1 MGYAGTNK
9 GGTSAILAAEELLR
23 ARSAEAPAVDVETV
37 TTLFPA
43 LVDRVMG
50 EAGLW
55 DEELAARAVLQAAGD
70 TAEAVHL
77 LRAHRSTLP
86 RLAFTEPIDPDTMAL
101 CRRVVPA
108 HRSPDGP
115 QMLGETVDYSPR
127 LIREGFED
135 PLGVDPAAVLG
146 DSQPADPERYP
157 DRPVQRYTRWLA
169 ENDLLIDRF
178 DAADPDPYDLAL
190 NPITLPAPR
199 SAVLSAMSLAETGA
213 LVNQWYRGVIGPD
226 GHTDESVT
234 LGEVRYGRLEVE
246 VLHPHTGRPVR
257 VGRIRA
263 SECESMAHLDERGE
277 DASRFD
283 AGYGF
288 AFGHNERKAIAMAN
302 MDLAAHRYRSTAAG
316 LAVEQVLMHTTDGLA
331 ANGFLEHLKLPHY
344 VTFRSQIE
352 RADAA
357 RIQEADAGAQDPQQE
372 PTGTERT
379 APAAPAT
386 AEDPTQDS
394 TPTEAPVGASA
405 TAPSAAPADR
415 SVLS

>member
-37 TTLFPA
+37 TTVFPA

-135 PLGVDPAAVLG
+135 PLGVCLL
-146 DSQPADPERYP
+146 
-157 DRPVQRYTRWLA
+157 YTS
-169 ENDLLIDRF
+169 
-178 DAADPDPYDLAL
+178 DAAD
-190 NPITLPAPR
+190 
-199 SAVLSAMSLAETGA
+199 E
-213 LVNQWYRGVIGPD
+213 
-226 GHTDESVT
+226 
-234 LGEVRYGRLEVE
+234 
-246 VLHPHTGRPVR
+246 
-257 VGRIRA
+257 
-263 SECESMAHLDERGE
+263 
-277 DASRFD
+277 
-283 AGYGF
+283 
-288 AFGHNERKAIAMAN
+288 
-302 MDLAAHRYRSTAAG
+302 
-316 LAVEQVLMHTTDGLA
+316 
-331 ANGFLEHLKLPHY
+331 
-344 VTFRSQIE
+344 
-352 RADAA
+352 
-357 RIQEADAGAQDPQQE
+357 
-372 PTGTERT
+372 
-379 APAAPAT
+379 
-386 AEDPTQDS
+386 
-394 TPTEAPVGASA
+394 
-405 TAPSAAPADR
+405 
-415 SVLS
+415 